1 MFLKKCFYFLVCVV
15 MAVLFIACD
24 SDGEDYPGG
33 PIGNGNIEAIVLNEG
48 LINTNMGAISLLY
61 KDGTVVPDVFRD
73 VNRRPLGD
81 VAQSITR
88 INGKYFVAL
97 NNSKKIEIIDP
108 GTFRSLGTILYSQA
122 GFPRQIVP
130 ISSTEA
136 IVSDLNRQLVRIRT
150 VEPYGEPLEYIPV
163 PRWVE
168 HLVVAEN
175 KVFGMTAGGIY
186 VFDVNNIKKEAAR
199 VIKEV
204 KNDEITKTCKML
216 VDKNGKI
223 WALMNEKKG
232 NEFTGIVL
240 TCVDPKTEKVVA
252 SYRLPF
258 GDKVNPQP
266 GEVVGV
272 IDYNRTDI
280 DPTLTWI
287 YFNVKISMQQETHS
301 PGIVQSVYRMNVE
314 TGEFRHYCNLPGAN
328 MMYGFSVSPWG
339 EVYLCDCLDYT
350 AQRGFIRN
358 YRKDELIRSYRVG
371 VYPGQVYFPEQ

>member
-1 MFLKKCFYFLVCVV
+1 MFLKKCFYFLVCAGI
-15 MAVLFIACD
+15 AVLSVACD

-33 PIGNGNIEAIVLNEG
+33 PVGNGNIEAIVLNEG

-81 VAQSITR
+81 VAQSMTK

-130 ISSTEA
+130 ISPTEA
-136 IVSDLNRQLVRIRT
+136 IVSDLDRQLVRIRT

-168 HLVVAEN
+168 YLVVAEN
-175 KVFGMTAGGIY
+175 KIFGMTAGGIY

-199 VIKEV
+199 VIREV

-223 WALMNEKKG
+223 WALMNEKNG
-232 NEFTGIVL
+232 NEFAGIVL
-240 TCVDPKTEKVVA
+240 TCVDPETEKVVA

-258 GDKVNPQP
+258 GDKVNPQL
-266 GEVVGV
+266 GDVVGV

-280 DPTLTWI
+280 DPALTWI
-287 YFNVKISMQQETHS
+287 YFNVKTCAQLSS
-301 PGIVQSVYRMNVE
+301 DGIITQQSVYRMNVE
-314 TGEFRHYCNLPGAN
+314 NGEFRHYCDLPGAN
-328 MMYGFSVSPWG
+328 MMYGFSVSPRG

-358 YRKDELIRSYRVG
+358 YRKDESIRSYRVG
-371 VYPGQVYFPEQ
+371 VYPGQVYFPEE

>member
-1 MFLKKCFYFLVCVV
+1 MFLKKCFNFLLCAVI
-15 MAVLFIACD
+15 AVLFVACD

-33 PIGNGNIEAIVLNEG
+33 PVGKGNIEAIILNEG

-61 KDGTVVPDVFRD
+61 RDGTVVPDVFRD
-73 VNRRPLGD
+73 VNKRPLGD

-97 NNSKKIEIIDP
+97 NNSKKIEIVDP

-122 GFPRQIVP
+122 GFPRQIAP
-130 ISSTEA
+130 ISKTEA
-136 IVSDLNRQLVRIRT
+136 IVSDLDRQLVRIRT

-168 HLVVAEN
+168 YLVVAEN
-175 KVFGMTAGGIY
+175 KIFGMTAGGIY

-199 VIKEV
+199 VIEEV

-223 WALMNEKKG
+223 WALMNEKNG

-240 TCVDPKTEKVVA
+240 TCVDPETEKVVA
-252 SYRLPF
+252 AYRLPF
-258 GDKVNPQP
+258 GDKVNPQL
-266 GEVVGV
+266 GDIVGV

-280 DPTLTWI
+280 DPALTWI
-287 YFNVKISMQQETHS
+287 YFNVKTCAQLSS
-301 PGIVQSVYRMNVE
+301 DGIITQQSVYRMNVE
-314 TGEFRHYCNLPGAN
+314 TGEFSHYCDLPGAN
-328 MMYGFSVSPWG
+328 MMYGFSVSTRG

-358 YRKDELIRSYRVG
+358 YKKDGAIRSYRVG
-371 VYPGQVYFPEQ
+371 VYPGQVYFPEE